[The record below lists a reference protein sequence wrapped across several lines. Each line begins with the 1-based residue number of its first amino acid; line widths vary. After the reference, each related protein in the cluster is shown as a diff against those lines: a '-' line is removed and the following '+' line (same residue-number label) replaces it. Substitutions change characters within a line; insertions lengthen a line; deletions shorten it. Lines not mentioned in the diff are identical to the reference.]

1 MKIVF
6 VGLASTFTPGMNYQ
20 DNALCVET
28 CKAGHQVTYI
38 SNPEKF
44 VNGKIVP
51 TGYEDT
57 VLEDGLHLY
66 RLPYRKLGPALL
78 TKKIRAC
85 KGVYKILEQAQ
96 PDVIFCHNTQYW
108 SVLDVVRYK
117 KKHPEVKL
125 YADVHAAA
133 YNSGTNGLSLHVLH
147 RGLYRYLTK
156 KLLPYLEKYFY
167 VGASERDFA
176 EENYGVPREMLE
188 YYPLGGYLLSD
199 TEYAEKRNK
208 RREELCLTEG
218 GLLFVHSGK
227 LDALKRTKDLLQA
240 FADVPELKA
249 KLAIIGSIPDD
260 MKPVLEPLIAA
271 DKRVQFLGWKNAA
284 ELQEYLCASDL
295 YCQPGSVSATMQN
308 AVCCNCP
315 VMAYPHK
322 PYTADLDFGNI
333 LWVETQEDM
342 ANAFRQIKD
351 GQVDLQVLRS
361 GSQKCARDVLDYRK
375 LAARLFQ

>member
-6 VGLASTFTPGMNYQ
+6 IGLASTFTPGMSYQ
-20 DNALCVET
+20 DNALCRQT
-28 CKAGHQVTYI
+28 LADGHSVTYI
-38 SNPEKF
+38 GNPEKF
-44 VNGKIVP
+44 VDGVITE
-51 TGYEDT
+51 TGPED
-57 VLEDGLHLY
+57 VILPDGLHLI
-66 RLPYRKLGPALL
+66 RVPYCNLGPNIV
-78 TKKIRAC
+78 TKKIRKF
-85 KGVYKILEQAQ
+85 KGVYEILEREN
-96 PDVIFCHNTQYW
+96 PDVIFCHCAQYW

-125 YADVHAAA
+125 YADIHAAA
-133 YNSGTNGLSLHVLH
+133 YNSGKNWLSLHVQH
-147 RGLYRYLTK
+147 RGIYRYLTK

-167 VGASERDFA
+167 IGAPERDFA
-176 EENYGVPREMLE
+176 EENYGVPRELLE

-199 TEYAEKRNK
+199 TEYTEKRNK
-208 RREELCLTEG
+208 CREELGLTEG
-218 GLLFVHSGK
+218 ELLFVHSGK
-227 LDALKRTKDLLQA
+227 LDSLKRTKDLLQA

-249 KLAIIGSIPDD
+249 KLAIIGSIPED

-271 DKRVQFLGWKNAA
+271 DKRIHYLGWKSAA

-308 AVCCNCP
+308 SVCCNCP

-322 PYTADLDFGNI
+322 PYTEDLDFGNI

-361 GSQKCARDVLDYRK
+361 GSEKCAREVLDYRK
-375 LAARLFQ
+375 LAARLYG